1 MESKNE
7 QISKFINLGS
17 TEKENKGK
25 NEITQYVEYADKNN
39 PQKEIF
45 EEKPSKIKIE
55 KEQNNPINIHSNQE
69 TIVESNDENKV
80 QTANFIFENINRDLE
95 VN

>member
-17 TEKENKGK
+17 TEKENKEK

-39 PQKEIF
+39 PQKEIL
-45 EEKPSKIKIE
+45 EEKPSKLKIE
-55 KEQNNPINIHSNQE
+55 IEQNIPINIHSN
-69 TIVESNDENKV
+69 
-80 QTANFIFENINRDLE
+80 
-95 VN
+95 

>member
-17 TEKENKGK
+17 TEKENKEK

-39 PQKEIF
+39 PQKEIL
-45 EEKPSKIKIE
+45 EKKPSKIKLE
-55 KEQNNPINIHSNQE
+55 KEQNIPINIHSNQE

-80 QTANFIFENINRDLE
+80 
-95 VN
+95 